1 MTVRRA
7 IWEDEHKKGMYPG
20 IKEATAWQLLLG
32 NCVSIVRGHQPVGP
46 RGPPPSIL
54 LP

>member
-1 MTVRRA
+1 MMVRRA
-7 IWEDEHKKGMYPG
+7 IWKDEHKKGMYSG
-20 IKEATAWQLLLG
+20 TKEATAWQLLPG
-32 NCVSIVRGHQPVGP
+32 KCVLIVRGHQPVGP